1 MLVRSVRV
9 TTTWLVGG
17 TIGPVG
23 RGIAELIVVLLVV
36 IVVVVVLV
44 LVGDM
49 VRAIVLGETPVV
61 NDTVVT
67 PVSSIIEFT
76 YVVYSL

>member
-9 TTTWLVGG
+9 TTTWLVRG

-23 RGIAELIVVLLVV
+23 RGIAELT
-36 IVVVVVLV
+36 IVVVVVVIVVV

-49 VRAIVLGETPVV
+49 VRALVLGKTPVV
-61 NDTVVT
+61 N
-67 PVSSIIEFT
+67 I
-76 YVVYSL
+76 